1 MPSELTWTILDS
13 IDDLPSRK
21 TASLVCKAWN
31 HMLFTSTKAQ
41 RGINLRIFSRNRGPA
56 ADEAMFKELF
66 DCMIASDRN
75 YANVEFCYVNF
86 EIPVA
91 WDFLM
96 FLVTV
101 CQSSIRRLKF
111 ESCDGLYR
119 RDLLAVLKMTSS
131 LEELYVLNRIGY
143 DGSSVEDFNIPSLR
157 KVSLDMDSY
166 QFYKDVCVLAPNATD
181 VAIKS
186 RDGSYR
192 VCLDI
197 SVIETLKSQ
206 LKKLTYEAE
215 RSFSSDNYY
224 KLELPNLVELN
235 LKVPGTINHHFIKE
249 MKSLQT
255 VKLEG
260 RITDEVISALSTLS
274 SLETVSLFCSE
285 LYESCS
291 FNSISSLKNL
301 KSLLL
306 RGLYKYSWKNV
317 SLPNL
322 QKLHVE
328 TLGEN
333 FVEFIKQT
341 PLTSLEIHDID
352 LSNTQLK
359 RISRHLPKL
368 ERLELAYCENI
379 SDGGLKNLSQM
390 RSLKELRLWCIDVSS
405 EVFKR
410 WQFLP
415 LQKLL
420 IYFNNEME
428 DPCLD
433 DIAAKMP
440 LLRQAV
446 FYDCYRISLSAVEK
460 LQRRLPRC
468 EVLEVYRG
476 DGVPRSLLHETH
488 IYFRSA
494 DFPRGVLKQECPFSW
509 YD

>member
-1 MPSELTWTILDS
+1 MDLSAMPSELTWTILDS

-101 CQSSIRRLKF
+101 CQSSIRRLK
-111 ESCDGLYR
+111 
-119 RDLLAVLKMTSS
+119 
-131 LEELYVLNRIGY
+131 
-143 DGSSVEDFNIPSLR
+143 
-157 KVSLDMDSY
+157 
-166 QFYKDVCVLAPNATD
+166 
-181 VAIKS
+181 
-186 RDGSYR
+186 
-192 VCLDI
+192 
-197 SVIETLKSQ
+197 
-206 LKKLTYEAE
+206 
-215 RSFSSDNYY
+215 
-224 KLELPNLVELN
+224 
-235 LKVPGTINHHFIKE
+235 
-249 MKSLQT
+249 
-255 VKLEG
+255 
-260 RITDEVISALSTLS
+260 
-274 SLETVSLFCSE
+274 
-285 LYESCS
+285 
-291 FNSISSLKNL
+291 
-301 KSLLL
+301 
-306 RGLYKYSWKNV
+306 GLYKYSWKNV

-410 WQFLP
+410 WKFLP

-468 EVLEVYRG
+468 EVLEIYRG

>member
-1 MPSELTWTILDS
+1 MDLSAMPSELTWTILDS

-31 HMLFTSTKAQ
+31 HMLFTSTKVQ
-41 RGINLRIFSRNRGPA
+41 RDINLRIFSRNRGPA
-56 ADEAMFKELF
+56 ADESMFNELF

-75 YANVEFCYVNF
+75 YVNVEFCYVNF

-131 LEELYVLNRIGY
+131 LEEL
-143 DGSSVEDFNIPSLR
+143 
-157 KVSLDMDSY
+157 
-166 QFYKDVCVLAPNATD
+166 
-181 VAIKS
+181 
-186 RDGSYR
+186 
-192 VCLDI
+192 
-197 SVIETLKSQ
+197 
-206 LKKLTYEAE
+206 
-215 RSFSSDNYY
+215 
-224 KLELPNLVELN
+224 
-235 LKVPGTINHHFIKE
+235 
-249 MKSLQT
+249 
-255 VKLEG
+255 
-260 RITDEVISALSTLS
+260 
-274 SLETVSLFCSE
+274 
-285 LYESCS
+285 
-291 FNSISSLKNL
+291 
-301 KSLLL
+301 
-306 RGLYKYSWKNV
+306 GLYKYSWKNV
-317 SLPNL
+317 SLPKL

-410 WQFLP
+410 WKFLP

-468 EVLEVYRG
+468 EVLEIYRG